1 MDFPYYACMR
11 AFAALLVLV
20 VLAMAS
26 AFTAT
31 PTLAQQPP
39 KHERAG
45 WQKGA
50 AKPPPGRMAEPV
62 RGDPRRP
69 ERMSP
74 EDRERLRRDIDDANR
89 RMERPAR
96 R

>member
-1 MDFPYYACMR
+1 MR
-11 AFAALLVLV
+11 ALAAVLL
-20 VLAMAS
+20 LAMAP
-26 AFTAT
+26 AFTAA
-31 PTLAQQPP
+31 PALAPQPP
-39 KHERAG
+39 QRERGA

-50 AKPPPGRMAEPV
+50 GKPPPGRMAEPT

-89 RMERPAR
+89 RMERPGR
-96 R
+96 PR

>member
-1 MDFPYYACMR
+1 MR
-11 AFAALLVLV
+11 AFVAVLL
-20 VLAMAS
+20 LAMAP
-26 AFTAT
+26 AFMAA

-39 KHERAG
+39 QRARGG

-50 AKPPPGRMAEPV
+50 GKPPPGRMAEPV
-62 RGDPRRP
+62 RGAPPRP

>member
-1 MDFPYYACMR
+1 MR
-11 AFAALLVLV
+11 AFAALLVL
-20 VLAMAS
+20 AIGS
-26 AFTAT
+26 AFTAV

-39 KHERAG
+39 QRERGG

-62 RGDPRRP
+62 RGDARRP

>member
-1 MDFPYYACMR
+1 MR
-11 AFAALLVLV
+11 ALAAVLL
-20 VLAMAS
+20 LAMAP
-26 AFTAT
+26 AFMAA

-39 KHERAG
+39 QRPRGG
-45 WQKGA
+45 WQKDAG
-50 AKPPPGRMAEPV
+50 KPPPGRMAEPV
-62 RGDPRRP
+62 RGEPRRP

-89 RMERPAR
+89 RIERPAR